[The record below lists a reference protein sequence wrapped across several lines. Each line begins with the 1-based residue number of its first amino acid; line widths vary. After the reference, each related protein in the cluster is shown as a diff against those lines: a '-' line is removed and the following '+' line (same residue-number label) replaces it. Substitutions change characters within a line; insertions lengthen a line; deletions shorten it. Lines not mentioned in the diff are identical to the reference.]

1 MEDRS
6 RNGPPREEI
15 TLLLA
20 RLGETETG
28 DDTTRAAT
36 LATLVPLVY
45 DELREI
51 ARRQMRGQPEGHTLN
66 TTALV
71 HEAYVKLAGPEDA
84 KWNSRNHFLAVAAL
98 AMRQVLVNHAHRIL
112 AAKRGGGQVVATLN
126 EDVVA
131 GARDHAARAD
141 ELIALD
147 GAMDRLAEHAPR
159 QAEVVAYRYFGGLEN
174 AEMAEVLG
182 VSVPTVVR
190 DWRLARAWLAR
201 ELAQDD

>member
-1 MEDRS
+1 MEDWS
-6 RNGPPREEI
+6 RNGPPREKI

-84 KWNSRNHFLAVAAL
+84 KWNGRNHFLAVAAL
-98 AMRQVLVNHAHRIL
+98 AMRQVLVNHAHRVL

-131 GARDHAARAD
+131 GARNHAARAD

-147 GAMDRLAEHAPR
+147 RAMDRLAEHAPR
-159 QAEVVAYRYFGGLEN
+159 QAEVVAYRYFGGLKN
-174 AEMAEVLG
+174 AEIAEVLG